1 MALFIPILI
10 LGRTIFSGIESS
22 EEFVHLL
29 DQAKTFAKKKNS
41 EIKKDETLQTTI
53 KSPLLASYNNSFV
66 MKTSPMEKIE
76 SQGVSLNPL
85 LLKKTKSEFLIDES
99 EDVIRNSIKHFGVG
113 NSLTD
118 FNNHTFAVRAVW
130 NVRQLLFV
138 MNKRINRQAFRQRR
152 REALIKKLSPQKETY
167 DEIVKKHHGLL
178 FEELETQ

>member
-1 MALFIPILI
+1 
-10 LGRTIFSGIESS
+10 
-22 EEFVHLL
+22 
-29 DQAKTFAKKKNS
+29 
-41 EIKKDETLQTTI
+41 
-53 KSPLLASYNNSFV
+53 

-85 LLKKTKSEFLIDES
+85 LLKKTQSEFLIDES

-152 REALIKKLSPQKETY
+152 REALIKKLSPQ
-167 DEIVKKHHGLL
+167 
-178 FEELETQ
+178 